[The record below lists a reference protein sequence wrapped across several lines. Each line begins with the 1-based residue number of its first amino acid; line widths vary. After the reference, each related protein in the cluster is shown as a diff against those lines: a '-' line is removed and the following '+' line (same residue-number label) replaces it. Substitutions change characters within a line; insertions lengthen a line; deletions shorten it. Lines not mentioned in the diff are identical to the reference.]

1 MKKTALI
8 LALACA
14 MLAAPAM
21 FAQAPAADAP
31 PENSAARG
39 QRMIQH
45 RLAYMT
51 TVLTLTTAQQTQVKN
66 VLTAAVTN
74 GASTHGSMKT
84 AHDSLKT
91 AIHAN
96 DAAGMEQAATTIG
109 NLMAQEELARAKTE
123 AAIYQLLTPEQQTK
137 MAALESEGHR
147 GGPGRGPGGPGL

>member
-31 PENSAARG
+31 PENGAAHG

-51 TVLTLTTAQQTQVKN
+51 TVLTLTTAQQTHVKN

-74 GASTHGSMKT
+74 GATTHGNMKT
-84 AHDSLKT
+84 AHESLKT

>member
-1 MKKTALI
+1 MKKTALL

-14 MLAAPAM
+14 ILTAPAI
-21 FAQAPAADAP
+21 FAQTSAADAS
-31 PENSAARG
+31 PENGAAHG
-39 QRMIQH
+39 QHMIQH

-51 TVLTLTTAQQTQVKN
+51 TVLSLTTAQQTQVKS
-66 VLTAAVTN
+66 VLTAAVAN
-74 GASTHGSMKT
+74 GSTAHGSMKT
-84 AHDSLKT
+84 AHDNLKT

-96 DAAGMEQAATTIG
+96 DPAGMEQAASTIG

-137 MAALESEGHR
+137 MAALESEEHH

>member
-1 MKKTALI
+1 MKKTALL

-14 MLAAPAM
+14 ILTAPAIL
-21 FAQAPAADAP
+21 AQTPAADAP
-31 PENSAARG
+31 PENGAAHG

-51 TVLTLTTAQQTQVKN
+51 TVLSLTTAQQAQVKS
-66 VLTAAVTN
+66 VLTAAAAN
-74 GASTHGSMKT
+74 GSTTHGSMKT
-84 AHDSLKT
+84 AHDNLKT

-96 DAAGMEQAATTIG
+96 DPAGMEQAASTIG

-137 MAALESEGHR
+137 MAALESEEHH